1 MGRSSRQGELR
12 APLSADAKHPPARL
26 GDKRRSAVVRDRGA
40 IRVNA
45 RRTRLPVSLG
55 VNAPVLEHVP
65 DCVRGLPRRG
75 QKVRV
80 VAIGEHGAG
89 AVHQL
94 VEGAR
99 HPHLEPLHRAAAAS
113 PRRAPRRCSGRGCAA
128 RRTPPG
134 GSRSARSRGRR
145 LSAMPGGSGACGGS
159 TPPGACE
166 ASHAAR
172 LFGSPDAD
180 DAGRSVAP
188 TGACGRSPFAHRP
201 TGETAALV
209 DLLSSAR
216 S

>member
-1 MGRSSRQGELR
+1 M
-12 APLSADAKHPPARL
+12 
-26 GDKRRSAVVRDRGA
+26 RDRGA

-99 HPHLEPLHRAAAAS
+99 HPHLEPLHRAAQ
-113 PRRAPRRCSGRGCAA
+113 RLRVGR
-128 RRTPPG
+128 
-134 GSRSARSRGRR
+134 
-145 LSAMPGGSGACGGS
+145 L
-159 TPPGACE
+159 
-166 ASHAAR
+166 
-172 LFGSPDAD
+172 D
-180 DAGRSVAP
+180 DAVDVVAL
-188 TGACGRSPFAHRP
+188 H
-201 TGETAALV
+201 GELHQAEAEALAAV
-209 DLLSSAR
+209 GEG
-216 S
+216 